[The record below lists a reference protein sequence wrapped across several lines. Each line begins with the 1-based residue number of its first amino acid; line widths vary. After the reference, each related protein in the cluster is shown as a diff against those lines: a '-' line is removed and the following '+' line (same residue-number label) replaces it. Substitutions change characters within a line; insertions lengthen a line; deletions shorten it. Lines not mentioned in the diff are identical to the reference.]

1 MCDGGGGGGGDH
13 RRPSRD
19 RSPDCAASP
28 PPGRSLA
35 SYLMQLSG
43 SRSQSVLHMNLS
55 QCSQPIVGCR
65 ARPLSSA
72 SAAGGGRRP
81 SSERRNT
88 PPSIS
93 IHLLSQRTMVNNAT
107 VSPLD
112 LFPDAARFSP
122 AHLLL
127 LPWMTDVKT
136 DQWNLNAS
144 VTVQWRPAATK
155 RGSGQVQV
163 TTEKQSADTKD
174 FNRDF
179 YDNWSN
185 KKNRNVQTQSGL
197 FIVSRAG
204 RLKHVVSSQIF
215 WLGKRKY
222 STTSNNKSCIQSKRL
237 LQL

>member
-19 RSPDCAASP
+19 RSPHCAASP

-81 SSERRNT
+81 RSERRNT

-174 FNRDF
+174 CNRDF

-204 RLKHVVSSQIF
+204 RLKHE
-215 WLGKRKY
+215 KKTRKY

>member
-1 MCDGGGGGGGDH
+1 MCDGGGGGGGGDH

-81 SSERRNT
+81 RSERRNT

-136 DQWNLNAS
+136 DQ
-144 VTVQWRPAATK
+144 
-155 RGSGQVQV
+155 
-163 TTEKQSADTKD
+163 
-174 FNRDF
+174 
-179 YDNWSN
+179 
-185 KKNRNVQTQSGL
+185 
-197 FIVSRAG
+197 
-204 RLKHVVSSQIF
+204 
-215 WLGKRKY
+215 
-222 STTSNNKSCIQSKRL
+222 
-237 LQL
+237 

>member
-19 RSPDCAASP
+19 CSPDCAASP

-185 KKNRNVQTQSGL
+185 KKSRNVQTQSGL

>member
-19 RSPDCAASP
+19 RSPHCAASP

-81 SSERRNT
+81 RSERRNT

-185 KKNRNVQTQSGL
+185 KKSRNVQTQSGL
-197 FIVSRAG
+197 FIVSIAG
-204 RLKHVVSSQIF
+204 RLKHVVSTQVL
-215 WLGKRKY
+215 WLSERKY
-222 STTSNNKSCIQSKRL
+222 STTSTNKSCIQSKRL

>member
-1 MCDGGGGGGGDH
+1 MWNNLYLQINYKDCLSHQMFMLHPSVSFPQIRAYIHVESLGCDFGYFIDQMCDGGGGGGGGDH

-81 SSERRNT
+81 RSERRNT

-112 LFPDAARFSP
+112 LFPDAARFNP

-136 DQWNLNAS
+136 DQ
-144 VTVQWRPAATK
+144 
-155 RGSGQVQV
+155 
-163 TTEKQSADTKD
+163 
-174 FNRDF
+174 
-179 YDNWSN
+179 
-185 KKNRNVQTQSGL
+185 
-197 FIVSRAG
+197 
-204 RLKHVVSSQIF
+204 
-215 WLGKRKY
+215 
-222 STTSNNKSCIQSKRL
+222 
-237 LQL
+237 

>member
-19 RSPDCAASP
+19 RSPHCAASP

-81 SSERRNT
+81 RSERRNT